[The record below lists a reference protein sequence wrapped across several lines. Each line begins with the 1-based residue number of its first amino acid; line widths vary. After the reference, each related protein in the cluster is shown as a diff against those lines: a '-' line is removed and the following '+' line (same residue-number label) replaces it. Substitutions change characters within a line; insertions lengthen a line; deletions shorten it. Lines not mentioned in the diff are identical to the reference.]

1 MLTTVLHRE
10 YYDGVELKSTNRKE
24 GVAKDM
30 TDTKKFKAAMVEKG
44 MTLAKLSEATGISTA
59 SLSYKINNHR
69 QFSAREI
76 STIQIILGLTAT
88 ERDAI
93 FFANCVDG
101 SGC

>member
-1 MLTTVLHRE
+1 MTTVLHRE

-30 TDTKKFKAAMVEKG
+30 TNTKKFKAAMVEKG

-76 STIQIILGLTAT
+76 STIQTILGLTAT
-88 ERDAI
+88 ERDEI
-93 FFANCVDG
+93 FFANCVE
-101 SGC
+101 